1 MHQFDNVTLIFVV
14 LTVVLVILLGVAILV
29 VIDHKAR
36 IPGQFEDD
44 PFSISGL
51 RRSHPITAFFTMS
64 ILLLVIASLLFEL
77 SVALGAKFNLFE
89 EKAKPKFVQA
99 LQEQRVTERN
109 RHFHNEPEV
118 DLVNLGKK
126 PVCFYCHGDYPHSKE
141 RMVRTLL
148 NMHTQF
154 VGCLTC
160 HNDPRKIDEKS
171 LSYAWLNYTGIE
183 VTGVP
188 FGTDVDPDT
197 GYLVDTDD
205 LYSKIVVYSNENGEK
220 KLLEIP
226 ETNVDVQE
234 FLAHKEGLSDDD
246 KNAVKKS
253 FHKIVMPKGR
263 FCTRC
268 HTHEED
274 SYIPFRQ
281 LGFSDQRISDVTN
294 LNIVGIVQKYRK
306 FYLPKLFQTE
316 LSLPNIE
323 SMVGAGEDEE
333 ISIKEVVKDPKAW
346 WRQTF
351 DGNENNDN

>member
-1 MHQFDNVTLIFVV
+1 MHQFGNATLIFVV
-14 LTVVLVILLGVAILV
+14 LTVILVILLGIAILV
-29 VIDHKAR
+29 IIDHKAR

-51 RRSHPITAFFTMS
+51 RRSHPITSFFTLS
-64 ILLLVIASLLFEL
+64 ILLLIIAGLLFEL
-77 SVALGAKFNLFE
+77 TVALGEKFHLFDE
-89 EKAKPKFVQA
+89 EEAPKFVQA
-99 LQEQRVTERN
+99 LKEQRVTERN

-160 HNDPRKIDEKS
+160 HSDPRKVDESS
-171 LSYAWLNYTGIE
+171 LSFSWLNYTGID
-183 VTGVP
+183 VKGVP
-188 FGTDVDPDT
+188 FGTEVDPET
-197 GYLVDTDD
+197 GYLIETDD
-205 LYSKIVVYSNENGEK
+205 FYSKIVVHGKVDGEK

-226 ETNVDVQE
+226 ETNPEVQE
-234 FLAHKEGLSDDD
+234 FLAHIDELSDDD

-253 FHKIVMPKGR
+253 FHKLVMPKGR
-263 FCTRC
+263 FCSRC
-268 HTHEED
+268 HASESE
-274 SYIPFRQ
+274 SFIPFRQ

-306 FYLPKLFQTE
+306 FYIPKLFQTE
-316 LSLPNIE
+316 LSLPDVE
-323 SMVGAGEDEE
+323 SMVGAGKEDAA
-333 ISIKEVVKDPKAW
+333 IKEVVNDPKAW

-351 DGNENNDN
+351 DTNEKNDQ